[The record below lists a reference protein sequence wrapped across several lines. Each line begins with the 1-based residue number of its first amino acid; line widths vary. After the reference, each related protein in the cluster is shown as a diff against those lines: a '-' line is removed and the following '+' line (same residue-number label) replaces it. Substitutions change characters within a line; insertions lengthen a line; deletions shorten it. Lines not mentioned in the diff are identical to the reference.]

1 MSEKCA
7 HQFKIYWPQVPL
19 ISYDNNTDPED
30 YISYHT
36 LSTMIDYA
44 YEEEIDWK
52 EMEVSDDD
60 DEEARATKLSLLL
73 DLHKGADC
81 WLVPAL
87 KSEIE
92 DKILVA
98 GKAFVN
104 LSNVVEVKE
113 RAEQVRAMAFAE
125 WCAAMIAE
133 NQHIVDKAHNGN

>member
-1 MSEKCA
+1 
-7 HQFKIYWPQVPL
+7 
-19 ISYDNNTDPED
+19 
-30 YISYHT
+30 
-36 LSTMIDYA
+36 MIDYA
-44 YEEEIDWK
+44 YEENINWK

-60 DEEARATKLSLLL
+60 DEDTRATKLDLLL

-87 KSEIE
+87 MSEVE

-113 RAEQVRAMAFAE
+113 RAEAVNAKSFAA
-125 WCAAMIAE
+125 WCATMIAE
-133 NQHIVDKAHNGN
+133 NQHIVDKAHRRT